1 MTALDKLEKL
11 LAEQEADDEFEDAPE
26 FDDGEVMEKMLNLIL
41 SLDDVQLTD
50 EQANKVLDILNT
62 IDPDEVSE
70 VFKRRQRRDLAAARQ
85 RRRKRRTKRTKLKL
99 KARRYRRSAA
109 GKKTMRRTLKYQKP
123 RSYYCGM
130 GICNECLVTLEDGT
144 RVRSCQTFASP
155 SMKIKMCK

>member
-109 GKKTMRRTLKYQKP
+109 GKKTIRRAKRFGKFGRTATGKRQ
-123 RSYYCGM
+123 R
-130 GICNECLVTLEDGT
+130 
-144 RVRSCQTFASP
+144 TFIGPKLSRLR
-155 SMKIKMCK
+155 